1 MGRSIVERDRGKK
14 EVCFFTGLL
23 CVLLL
28 SGCGG
33 DIQPSDYSGRLVLS
47 VQGERLSAK
56 IEGVPIEIVLAELA
70 RQAHVK
76 VSVAESVMGELV
88 SVELE
93 NLPLE
98 QGIRLIL
105 YDKDYALTYSDQPA
119 SSRRHGGPTVMEI
132 HVVGAR
138 ATLAQHATSAASV
151 WNGSSSAPGAARGQD
166 GEEPTVASLLAAVNN
181 ANPKARREAVE
192 ALAGAGDDV
201 AVHTLG
207 QLVLND
213 AEVRETAA
221 MTLAGMGSSKAL
233 GMLGQILSD
242 SRPDV
247 RRNAAEAIASIG
259 GEQALMLLQG
269 SLADADPEVQIVAAL
284 ALNMLE

>member
-1 MGRSIVERDRGKK
+1 MERDRGKK
-14 EVCFFTGLL
+14 AVCFFSGLL

-47 VQGERLSAK
+47 VHGELLSAK
-56 IEGVPIEIVLAELA
+56 IEGVPLEIVMAELA
-70 RQAHVK
+70 RQAQVK
-76 VSVAESVMGELV
+76 VSVAESATGEVV

-98 QGIRLIL
+98 QGIRQIL
-105 YDKDYALTYSDQPA
+105 YDKNYSLRYSDQPA
-119 SSRRHGGPTVMEI
+119 SSRGRGGSTITEI

-138 ATLAQHATSAASV
+138 AKPAQHATSAASIQI
-151 WNGSSSAPGAARGQD
+151 GSSWVVSVARVQD
-166 GEEPTVASLLAAVNN
+166 GDEPTVASLLAAVNN
-181 ANPKARREAVE
+181 ADPKARREAVE
-192 ALAGAGDDV
+192 ALVGAGDDV
-201 AVHTLG
+201 AVDTLG

-213 AEVRETAA
+213 VEVRETAA

-233 GMLGQILSD
+233 GMLGQILAD

-269 SLADADPEVQIVAAL
+269 SLADADSGVQVVAAS
-284 ALNMLE
+284 ALNKLE

>member
-1 MGRSIVERDRGKK
+1 MERNRGKRAM
-14 EVCFFTGLL
+14 CFFTGLL

-33 DIQPSDYSGRLVLS
+33 DIQPGDYSGRLVLS
-47 VQGERLSAK
+47 VRGELLSAK
-56 IEGVPIEIVLAELA
+56 IEGVPLEIVLAELA

-76 VSVAESVMGELV
+76 VSVAESVTGELV
-88 SVELE
+88 SAELDS
-93 NLPLE
+93 LPLE
-98 QGIRLIL
+98 QGIRRIL
-105 YDKDYALTYSDQPA
+105 YDKDYALRYSDQPV
-119 SSRRHGGPTVMEI
+119 SSRRHGGPTVTEI
-132 HVVGAR
+132 HVVGTR
-138 ATLAQHATSAASV
+138 ATLAQHTTSAAPV
-151 WNGSSSAPGAARGQD
+151 WNGSTRALGAASAQNGD
-166 GEEPTVASLLAAVNN
+166 EPTVASLLAAVNN
-181 ANPKARREAVE
+181 ADPKARREAVE
-192 ALAGAGDDV
+192 ALVGAGDDA
-201 AVHTLG
+201 AVHMLG

-233 GMLGQILSD
+233 GMLGQILAD

-259 GEQALMLLQG
+259 GEQALILLQG
-269 SLADADPEVQIVAAL
+269 SLADADSGVQVAAAS

>member
-1 MGRSIVERDRGKK
+1 MERDRGKK
-14 EVCFFTGLL
+14 AVCFFSGLL
-23 CVLLL
+23 CVILL

-47 VQGERLSAK
+47 VQGELLSAK
-56 IEGVPIEIVLAELA
+56 IEGVPLEIVMAELA
-70 RQAHVK
+70 RQAQVK
-76 VSVAESVMGELV
+76 VSVAESATGELV

-98 QGIRLIL
+98 QGIRQIL
-105 YDKDYALTYSDQPA
+105 YDKNYSLRYSDQPA
-119 SSRRHGGPTVMEI
+119 SSRGRGGSTITEI

-138 ATLAQHATSAASV
+138 AKPAQHATSAASIQI
-151 WNGSSSAPGAARGQD
+151 GSSWVVSVARVQD
-166 GEEPTVASLLAAVNN
+166 GDEPTVASLLAAVNN
-181 ANPKARREAVE
+181 ADPKARREAVE
-192 ALAGAGDDV
+192 ALVGAGDDV
-201 AVHTLG
+201 AVDTLG

-213 AEVRETAA
+213 VEVRETAA

-233 GMLGQILSD
+233 GMLGQILAD

-269 SLADADPEVQIVAAL
+269 SLADADSGVQVVAAS
-284 ALNMLE
+284 ALNKLE

>member
-1 MGRSIVERDRGKK
+1 MGRSIVERNRGKRA
-14 EVCFFTGLL
+14 VCFFTGLL

-33 DIQPSDYSGRLVLS
+33 DIQPGDYSGKLVLS
-47 VQGERLSAK
+47 VRGEQLSAK

-105 YDKDYALTYSDQPA
+105 YDKDYALKYSDQPA
-119 SSRRHGGPTVMEI
+119 SSRGRGGPTVMEI

-138 ATLAQHATSAASV
+138 AKLAQHATSAASV
-151 WNGSSSAPGAARGQD
+151 WNGSTRALGAASGQD
-166 GEEPTVASLLAAVNN
+166 EPTVASLLAAVNN
-181 ANPKARREAVE
+181 ADPKARREAVE

-207 QLVLND
+207 QLLLND

-233 GMLGQILSD
+233 EMLGQILAD
-242 SRPDV
+242 SRPEV
-247 RRNAAEAIASIG
+247 RRNAAEAISSIG

-269 SLADADPEVQIVAAL
+269 SLADEDPEVQVVAAL

>member
-1 MGRSIVERDRGKK
+1 M
-14 EVCFFTGLL
+14 FLLTGLL
-23 CVLLL
+23 CAHFL

-33 DIQPSDYSGRLVLS
+33 DIQPSEYSGRLVLS
-47 VQGERLSAK
+47 VRGELLSAK
-56 IEGVPIEIVLAELA
+56 IEGVPLEIVLAELA
-70 RQAHVK
+70 RQAQVK

-88 SVELE
+88 SIELE

-98 QGIRLIL
+98 QGIRQIL
-105 YDKDYALTYSDQPA
+105 YDKDYALRYRDQPA
-119 SSRRHGGPTVMEI
+119 SSRGHGGPTVMEI

-138 ATLAQHATSAASV
+138 AKPAQPATSATSIPIGRSRTVGVA
-151 WNGSSSAPGAARGQD
+151 NAQD
-166 GEEPTVASLLAAVNN
+166 GDVPTVASLVAAVNT

-192 ALAGAGDDV
+192 ALVGAGDDV
-201 AVHTLG
+201 AVDTLG

-233 GMLGQILSD
+233 GMLGQILGD

-259 GEQALMLLQG
+259 GEQALMLLRG
-269 SLADADPEVQIVAAL
+269 SLTDVDAGVQVVAAS

>member
-1 MGRSIVERDRGKK
+1 MERDRGKRA
-14 EVCFFTGLL
+14 VCFFTGLL

-33 DIQPSDYSGRLVLS
+33 DIQPGDYSGRLILS
-47 VQGERLSAK
+47 VRGERLSAK

-88 SVELE
+88 SAELE

-119 SSRRHGGPTVMEI
+119 SSRGRGGPTVMEI

-138 ATLAQHATSAASV
+138 AKLAQYTTSAAPV
-151 WNGSSSAPGAARGQD
+151 WNGSNRALGAASGQD
-166 GEEPTVASLLAAVNN
+166 RDEPTVASLLAAVNN
-181 ANPKARREAVE
+181 ADPKARREAVE
-192 ALAGAGDDV
+192 ALAGAGDDA
-201 AVHTLG
+201 AVNTLG
-207 QLVLND
+207 QLLLND

-233 GMLGQILSD
+233 EMLGQILAD

-247 RRNAAEAIASIG
+247 RRNAAEAISSIG

-269 SLADADPEVQIVAAL
+269 SLADADPEVQVVAAL

>member
-1 MGRSIVERDRGKK
+1 MERDRGKK

-23 CVLLL
+23 CGLLL

-47 VQGERLSAK
+47 VRGERLSAK
-56 IEGVPIEIVLAELA
+56 IEGVPIELVLAELA

-76 VSVAESVMGELV
+76 VSVAESVTGELV

-98 QGIRLIL
+98 QGIRQIL
-105 YDKDYALTYSDQPA
+105 YDKDYALRYRDQPA
-119 SSRRHGGPTVMEI
+119 SSRGRGGPTVTEI

-151 WNGSSSAPGAARGQD
+151 WNGSTMALGVASVQD
-166 GEEPTVASLLAAVNN
+166 GDEPTVASLLAAVNN
-181 ANPKARREAVE
+181 ADPKARREAVE
-192 ALAGAGDDV
+192 ALVGAGDDV
-201 AVHTLG
+201 AVDTLG

-233 GMLGQILSD
+233 GMLGQILAD

-269 SLADADPEVQIVAAL
+269 SLADADSGVQVVAAS

>member
-1 MGRSIVERDRGKK
+1 M
-14 EVCFFTGLL
+14 FLFTGLL

-28 SGCGG
+28 SGCGAESQPG
-33 DIQPSDYSGRLVLS
+33 DSSGRLVLS
-47 VQGERLSAK
+47 VRGELLSAK
-56 IEGVPIEIVLAELA
+56 IEGVPIEMVLAELA
-70 RQAHVK
+70 RQAPVK
-76 VSVAESVMGELV
+76 VSVAESVAGELI

-93 NLPLE
+93 NVPLE
-98 QGIRLIL
+98 QGIRQIL
-105 YDKDYALTYSDQPA
+105 YDKDYALRYRDRPA
-119 SSRRHGGPTVMEI
+119 SSRGPGESTVTEI
-132 HVVGAR
+132 HVVGTR
-138 ATLAQHATSAASV
+138 AKPAQPATSATAIPIGRSRAV
-151 WNGSSSAPGAARGQD
+151 GVATAQEGD
-166 GEEPTVASLLAAVNN
+166 VPTVASLLAAVNT

-192 ALAGAGDDV
+192 ALVGVGGDV

-207 QLVLND
+207 QLLLND

-233 GMLGQILSD
+233 GMLGQILGD

-259 GEQALMLLQG
+259 GEQALMLLRG
-269 SLADADPEVQIVAAL
+269 SLTDVDAGVQVVAAS